1 MTESYNHLPQMES
14 PTQYPSNIPASA
26 QEPTVSGEV
35 NSFVSSTTQHSSVS
49 SESTTDD
56 TKVKGQNETKN
67 EMVPLSHSWSV
78 VLDSEETVCTFN
90 YCFLALSVRFP
101 SNNTLDFD
109 NRWSIKTQH
118 TAPVMYQQMLY

>member
-1 MTESYNHLPQMES
+1 MES